1 MASRLLCAS
10 ILAVVMGAS
19 SIAMAEPSA
28 VDKETARG
36 RMTDGR
42 SAREKGDLQGALKA
56 FSGADALMHVPTTGL
71 EVAKAQVAL
80 GLLVEARDTALR
92 VARSKEVAGE
102 PGPFKQARD
111 AASAMTDELEARI
124 PSVTLTLKGVPDG
137 TTATVTIDDASVPS
151 QALGQP
157 RKVDPGHH
165 VIVAKA
171 GGPEA
176 KQEIDLAEKDH
187 KDVTLEVVPGA
198 APAGPTEAT
207 TAPTDTGTTE
217 EPAPTHKSGFSKG
230 LMFTGFG
237 LAGAGV
243 IAGTITGLLSM
254 SKTNSIKSSPNCV
267 NTNGSIA
274 CNANENSDISSAKSM
289 ATISTVAFAAAGAG
303 AVLGIIGLVTGNS
316 SSSAPAET
324 TPEKPPSDD
333 APAPAATTSRI
344 EPWLG
349 LGAMGLRGTF

>member
-19 SIAMAEPSA
+19 SVAMAEPSA
-28 VDKETARG
+28 ADKETARG
-36 RMTDGR
+36 LMTEGR

-56 FSGADALMHVPTTGL
+56 FAGADALMHVPTTGL
-71 EVAKAQVAL
+71 EVAKVQVAL

-92 VARSKEVAGE
+92 VARSKEGSSE

-124 PSVTLTLKGVPDG
+124 PSVTVTLKGVPDG
-137 TTATVTIDDASVPS
+137 AAATVTIDDASVPS

-157 RKVDPGHH
+157 RKLDPGHH

-171 GGPEA
+171 GGPDS

-187 KDVTLEVVPGA
+187 KDVTLEVVPGT
-198 APAGPTEAT
+198 GPTGPAET
-207 TAPTDTGTTE
+207 TPTPTDTGAEQSASTG
-217 EPAPTHKSGFSKG
+217 KSGFSKG
-230 LMFTGFG
+230 LMFGGFG

-243 IAGTITGLLSM
+243 IAGSITGLLSM

-267 NTNGSIA
+267 HNGGSIL

-289 ATISTVAFAAAGAG
+289 ATVSTIAFAAAGAG

-316 SSSAPAET
+316 SSPAPAET

-333 APAPAATTSRI
+333 APAPATSTSHI

-349 LGAMGLRGTF
+349 LGAAGLRGTF